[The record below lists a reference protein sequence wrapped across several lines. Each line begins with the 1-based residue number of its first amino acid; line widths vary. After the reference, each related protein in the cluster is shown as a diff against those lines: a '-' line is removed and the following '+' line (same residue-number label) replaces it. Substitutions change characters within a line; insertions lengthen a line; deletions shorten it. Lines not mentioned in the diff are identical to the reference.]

1 MLAGGFF
8 LPPHTNGFQ
17 LALGGDRGLEI
28 DECLLK
34 FLFNMDLRN
43 LQMPI
48 KSLVFPSG
56 PSLVQALGLAE
67 GLLTAASS
75 GNPLGT
81 PSPHCAGFYV
91 IYFCKC
97 SWHPVSH

>member
-1 MLAGGFF
+1 MLTGGFF
-8 LPPHTNGFQ
+8 LPPHTNGLQ
-17 LALGGDRGLEI
+17 LALGGDGGLEI
-28 DECLLK
+28 DEYSLN

-56 PSLVQALGLAE
+56 PSLVQALGIAA

-81 PSPHCAGFYV
+81 PSPTALAFM
-91 IYFCKC
+91 
-97 SWHPVSH
+97 